1 MKQEQIG
8 IATRLGKI
16 LLVSLNGVTLVIICS
31 LLFLNSSEWL
41 WPESNGSYNL
51 GKGIYMIEWDGGKLI
66 VKGSNIKGHT
76 CYGGER
82 IIPTYE
88 NQYDSI
94 GKRVEYVVDAKF
106 NDHWIIAKTNNEV
119 TQRVNYYIIN
129 KDEGIEKVDA
139 DKILE
144 KYTLSFTDSIEF
156 DNACQKMG
164 ITLKW

>member
-1 MKQEQIG
+1 MKQEQFG
-8 IATRLGKI
+8 MTTRLGKI
-16 LLVSLNGVTLVIICS
+16 LLFSLNGVTLVILCF
-31 LLFLNSSEWL
+31 LLFLYSSERL
-41 WPESNGSYNL
+41 WPEFNGSYNL

-82 IIPTYE
+82 IIPSCE

-94 GKRVEYVVDAKF
+94 GNLVEYVVDARF
-106 NDHWIIAKTNNEV
+106 NDNWIIAKTNNKL
-119 TQRVNYYIIN
+119 TKRVKYYII
-129 KDEGIEKVDA
+129 KKGEGIENVAA
-139 DKILE
+139 DKIQE

-156 DNACQKMG
+156 KDVCQKAG

>member
-31 LLFLNSSEWL
+31 LLFLYSSEWL
-41 WPESNGSYNL
+41 WPEFNGSYNL
-51 GKGIYMIEWDGGKLI
+51 GKGIYMIEWDRGKLI

-106 NDHWIIAKTNNEV
+106 NDNWIIVKTNNEV
-119 TQRVNYYIIN
+119 TQRVKYYIIN

-139 DKILE
+139 EKIQE
-144 KYTLSFTDSIEF
+144 KYTISFTDSIEF
-156 DNACQKMG
+156 DNACKKKG

>member
-94 GKRVEYVVDAKF
+94 GKLVEYVVDAKS
-106 NDHWIIAKTNNEV
+106 NDYWIIAKTNNKL
-119 TQRVNYYIIN
+119 TQRVKYYIIN
-129 KDEGIEKVDA
+129 KGEGIENVAA
-139 DKILE
+139 DKIQE

-156 DNACQKMG
+156 KDVCQKTG

>member
-31 LLFLNSSEWL
+31 LLFLYSSEWL
-41 WPESNGSYNL
+41 WPEFNGSYNL

-119 TQRVNYYIIN
+119 TQRVKYYIIN